1 MKTAAD
7 IRRLFLSYFTGRGH
21 TVVPSSSLIPF
32 QDPTL
37 LFTNAGMVQF
47 KNVFT
52 GRETASYTRAASSQ
66 KCMRAGGKHNDL
78 ENVGRTARH
87 HTFFEMLGNFSF
99 GDYFKR
105 DAIAMGWEFLT
116 STLRLDADRLWVSVF
131 RDDDEAFEIWHRQ
144 IGISTSRIVRLGA
157 EDNFWSM
164 GETGPCGP
172 CSEIIL
178 DQGTD
183 VGCGKPGC
191 AVGCSCDRFLELWN
205 LVFMQFNRDGRGEQT
220 PLPRPCIDT
229 GMGLERIAAVVQ
241 GVRSN
246 YQSDLFQPL
255 LRQVESLCGCRYGD
269 DDKADISM
277 RVIVDHLRA
286 ITFLITDGVIPSN
299 EGRGYVL
306 RRIIR
311 RAARHGKK
319 LNVNG
324 PFLSPSCAAVA
335 QVMGDAYAELLNAQ
349 GSVAKVVLAEEE
361 RFAETLDGGLH
372 ILQEEVKT
380 LRRQGLRQLSGEVSF
395 RLYDTYGFPLD
406 LTSDIVAEEGLTVD
420 EAGFH
425 TAMDEQRERARKSW
439 KGSRDE
445 AVDALLKGNLLRG
458 LQSVFTGY
466 ESTEAAATAT
476 LLLKDGTAVDSAGA
490 GDTIL
495 LLTDTTPFYG
505 ESGGQAGDTGVI
517 ERRDLTAVV
526 QDTIR
531 PLPEIILHR
540 VHISHGTLSR
550 GDALTLKVD
559 SGRRAATAANHTATH
574 LLQASLR
581 EVLGDH
587 VKQSGSLV
595 TPERFR
601 FDFTHYSALTGEELE
616 RVEALVNRRVRGNHP
631 VHTSQIPYQQALQ
644 AGAMA
649 LFGEKY
655 GDTVRMVTI
664 NSVSNELC
672 GGTHTKRSGDIGLVK
687 ILAESSV
694 AAGIRRIEAVTGEEA
709 ARFIKEEEQALLT
722 VRQLIKAQP
731 DEIVPKISK
740 LLDDYKKLQK
750 EVETIKKKISA
761 GTTDLIVT
769 RVREIKGVKVIAAPV
784 DAHDAETL
792 REQADRIRDQIKS
805 GIIIVGTTTEEKALL
820 VVVVTKDLIPLLHAG
835 KIIQQVVKVIGGSG
849 GGRPDMAQA
858 GGKEKDRLM
867 DALGSAY
874 DIIERMMP

>member
-7 IRRLFLSYFTGRGH
+7 IRKLFLDYFAGKGH

-52 GRETASYTRAASSQ
+52 GREKASYSRAASSQ

-78 ENVGRTARH
+78 ENVGHTARH

-105 DAIAMGWEFLT
+105 EAIAMGWEFLT
-116 STLRLDADRLWVSVF
+116 VTLRLDADRLWVSVF
-131 RDDDEAFEIWHRQ
+131 QDDDEAFEIWRRH
-144 IGISTSRIVRLGA
+144 IGLAASRIVRLGA

-172 CSEIIL
+172 CSEIII
-178 DQGTD
+178 DQGSD

-205 LVFMQFNRDGRGEQT
+205 LVFMQFNRDSRGEQT
-220 PLPRPCIDT
+220 PLPSPCIDT

-241 GVRSN
+241 GMRSN

-255 LRQVESLCGCRYGD
+255 LRQVESLCSCRYGD
-269 DDKADISM
+269 DDKSDISM

-319 LNVNG
+319 LNLSG
-324 PFLSPSCAAVA
+324 PFLAASCGAVA
-335 QVMGDAYAELLNAQ
+335 RAMGDAYPELIDAQ
-349 GSVAKVVLAEEE
+349 SAVARVVLAEEE
-361 RFAETLDGGLH
+361 RFAETLDGGLR
-372 ILQEEVKT
+372 ILQEEVKS
-380 LRRQGLRQLSGEVSF
+380 LKRQGLRQLSGDVGF

-425 TAMDEQRERARKSW
+425 RAMDEQRERARKSW

-445 AVDALLKGNLLRG
+445 AVDAVVKEGLLSG
-458 LQSVFTGY
+458 LQTAFTGY
-466 ESTEAAATAT
+466 ESTQATATAT
-476 LLLKDGTAVDSAGA
+476 LLLKDGAAVDSAGA

-505 ESGGQAGDTGVI
+505 ESGGQVGDTGVI
-517 ERRDLTAVV
+517 EGRDLAAVV

-531 PLPEIILHR
+531 PLPDIILHR
-540 VHISHGTLSR
+540 VHISRGTLSR
-550 GDALTLKVD
+550 DDTLTLAVD
-559 SGRRAATAANHTATH
+559 SGRRTATAANHTATH
-574 LLQASLR
+574 LLQAALR

-601 FDFTHYSALTGEELE
+601 FDFTHYSALTGEEIE
-616 RVEALVNRRVRGNHP
+616 RVETLVNRRVRENHP
-631 VHTSQIPYQQALQ
+631 VHTRQIPYQQALQ
-644 AGAMA
+644 AGALA

-664 NSVSNELC
+664 NSVSAELC

-687 ILAESSV
+687 LLAESSV

-709 ARFIKEEEQALLT
+709 VRLIKHEEQALLA
-722 VRQLIKAQP
+722 VSKMIKIRP

-740 LLDDYKKLQK
+740 LLEDYKNLQK
-750 EVETIKKKISA
+750 EIETMKKKMSA
-761 GTTDLIVT
+761 GTADSLATG
-769 RVREIKGVKVIAAPV
+769 VREIKGVKVIAAPV

-792 REQADRIRDQIKS
+792 REQADRIRDGIKS
-805 GIIIVGTTTEEKALL
+805 GVVIVGTTTEEKALL
-820 VVVVTKDLIPLLHAG
+820 VVAVTKDLTPPLHAG
-835 KIIQQVVKVIGGSG
+835 KIIQQVVKGIGGSG
-849 GGRPDMAQA
+849 GGRADMAQA

-867 DALGSAY
+867 DALAGAY
-874 DIIERMMP
+874 DIIDRMMP

>member
-1 MKTAAD
+1 MMTAAD
-7 IRRLFLSYFTGRGH
+7 IRRQFLDFFESKGH
-21 TVVPSSSLIPF
+21 TVVASSSLIPF

-52 GRETASYTRAASSQ
+52 GQGKAPYARAASSQ

-78 ENVGRTARH
+78 ENVGHTARH

-105 DAIAMGWEFLT
+105 EAIALGWEFLT
-116 STLRLDADRLWVSVF
+116 SALRLDTNKLWVSVF
-131 RDDDEAFEIWHRQ
+131 RDDDEAFEIWHKV
-144 IGISTSRIVRLGA
+144 IGLSTSRIVKLGT

-178 DQGTD
+178 DQGKD
-183 VGCGKPGC
+183 VGCGKPDC

-205 LVFMQFNRDGRGEQT
+205 LVFMQFNRDSRGEQT

-241 GVRSN
+241 GVSSN
-246 YQSDLFQPL
+246 YQTDLFQPL
-255 LRQVESLCGCRYGD
+255 IRQVEALCGCRYGD
-269 DDKADISM
+269 DMNADVSM

-286 ITFLITDGVIPSN
+286 ITFLITDGVLPSN
-299 EGRGYVL
+299 EGKGYVL

-319 LNVNG
+319 LNVSG
-324 PFLSPSCAAVA
+324 PFLSRSCGAVA
-335 QVMGDAYAELLNAQ
+335 RVMGEAYADLIDSQNY
-349 GSVAKVVLAEEE
+349 VAKVVLAEEE
-361 RFAETLDGGLH
+361 RFAETLDGGLR

-380 LRRQGLRQLSGEVSF
+380 LKRQGLKQLSGEVSF

-406 LTSDIVAEEGLTVD
+406 LTSDIVAEEGLAVD
-420 EAGFH
+420 DAGFH
-425 TAMDEQRERARKSW
+425 RAMDEQRERARKSW

-445 AVDALLKGNLLRG
+445 EVDALLKEGLLLG
-458 LQSVFTGY
+458 MQSAFTGY
-466 ESTEAAATAT
+466 ESTEATATAIM
-476 LLLKDGTAVDSAGA
+476 LLKDGTSVASAGA
-490 GDTIL
+490 GDTVL
-495 LLTDTTPFYG
+495 LLTDKTPFYG
-505 ESGGQAGDTGVI
+505 ESGGQVGDTGVI
-517 ERRDLTAVV
+517 EHRDLMAVV
-526 QDTIR
+526 QETIR

-540 VHISHGTLSR
+540 VMVKSGTLSG
-550 GDALTLKVD
+550 GDTLHLTVD
-559 SGRRAATAANHTATH
+559 AGRRAATAANHTATH
-574 LLQASLR
+574 ILQAALR

-601 FDFTHYSALTGEELE
+601 FDFTHYSALSSEELE
-616 RVEALVNRRVRGNHP
+616 RVEEMVNQRVRENHP
-631 VHTSQIPYQQALQ
+631 VHTSQLPYRQALQ
-644 AGAMA
+644 SGALA

-655 GDTVRMVTI
+655 GDTVRMVKI
-664 NSVSNELC
+664 NSVSSELC
-672 GGTHTKRSGDIGLVK
+672 GGTHTGRSGDIGMVK
-687 ILAESSV
+687 LLAESSV

-709 ARFIKEEEQALLT
+709 ARFIKKEEQALLT
-722 VRQLIKAQP
+722 VGKIIKAPP
-731 DEIVPKISK
+731 DEIVPKVSK
-740 LLDDYKKLQK
+740 LLDDYKKLQR
-750 EVETIKKKISA
+750 EVETLKKKMTA
-761 GTTDLIVT
+761 GKTDTLLT
-769 RVREIKGVKVIAAPV
+769 LVREIKGTKVIAVPV
-784 DAHDAETL
+784 DAHDAITL

-820 VVVVTKDLIPLLHAG
+820 VVVVTPDLTPSFHAG
-835 KIIQQVVKVIGGSG
+835 KIIREVVKGIGGSG
-849 GGRPDMAQA
+849 GGRADMAQA
-858 GGKEKDRLM
+858 GGKDKDRLTET
-867 DALGSAY
+867 LSSAY

>member
-7 IRRLFLSYFTGRGH
+7 IRKLFLDYFAGRGH

-52 GRETASYTRAASSQ
+52 GRETASYRRAASSQ

-78 ENVGRTARH
+78 ENVGHTARH

-116 STLRLDADRLWVSVF
+116 AVLQLDADRLWVSVF
-131 RDDDEAFEIWHRQ
+131 RDDDEAYDIWHTH
-144 IGISTSRIVRLGA
+144 IGLSTDRIVRLGE

-172 CSEIIL
+172 CSEIII
-178 DQGTD
+178 DQGSE

-191 AVGCSCDRFLELWN
+191 SVGCSCDRYLELWN
-205 LVFMQFNRDGRGEQT
+205 LVFMQFNRDSRGEQT

-229 GMGLERIAAVVQ
+229 GMGLERIAAIVQ

-255 LRQVESLCGCRYGD
+255 LRQVESLCGGRYGD
-269 DDKADISM
+269 DPGADISM

-319 LNVNG
+319 LNLSG
-324 PFLSPSCAAVA
+324 PFLSASCGAVA
-335 QVMGDAYAELLNAQ
+335 RTMGDAYPELIEAQ
-349 GSVAKVVLAEEE
+349 SAVAKVVLAEEE
-361 RFAETLDGGLH
+361 RFAETLDGGLR
-372 ILQEEVKT
+372 ILQEEVKA
-380 LRRQGLRQLSGEVSF
+380 LKRQGLGQLSGEVVF

-406 LTSDIVAEEGLTVD
+406 LTSDIIAEEGLTAD

-425 TAMDEQRERARKSW
+425 RAMEEQRERARKSW

-445 AVDALLKGNLLRG
+445 AVDAVLKDGLLDG
-458 LQSVFTGY
+458 LKTVFTGY

-476 LLLKDGTAVDSAGA
+476 LLLKEGAAIDAACA

-505 ESGGQAGDTGVI
+505 ESGGQAGDTGAI
-517 ERRDLTAVV
+517 EGRDLAAEV

-531 PLPEIILHR
+531 PLPDIILHR
-540 VHISHGTLSR
+540 VHISRGVLSR

-559 SGRRAATAANHTATH
+559 GGRRAATAANHTATH
-574 LLQASLR
+574 LLQAALR

-601 FDFTHYSALTGEELE
+601 FDFTHYSAMTGEELD
-616 RVEALVNRRVRGNHP
+616 RVETLVNRRVRENHP
-631 VHTSQIPYQQALQ
+631 VQTRQIPYQQALQ
-644 AGAMA
+644 AGALA

-664 NSVSNELC
+664 DSVSAELC
-672 GGTHTKRSGDIGLVK
+672 GGTHTTRSGDIGLFK
-687 ILAESSV
+687 LLAESSV
-694 AAGIRRIEAVTGEEA
+694 AAGVRRIEAVTGAEA
-709 ARFIKEEEQALLT
+709 VRRIKEEEQALLT
-722 VRQLIKAQP
+722 VSKLIKAQP

-740 LLDDYKKLQK
+740 MLDDFKKLQK
-750 EVETIKKKISA
+750 EIETIKKKMSA
-761 GTTDLIVT
+761 GTADSLAT
-769 RVREIKGVKVIAAPV
+769 RAREIKGVKVIAAPV
-784 DAHDAETL
+784 DAPDAEAL

-805 GIIIVGTTTEEKALL
+805 GVVIVGTSTEEKALL
-820 VVVVTKDLIPLLHAG
+820 VVAVTKDLIASLHAG
-835 KIIQQVVKVIGGSG
+835 KIIQQVVKGIGGSG
-849 GGRPDMAQA
+849 GGRADMAQA
-858 GGKEKDRLM
+858 GGKDKDRLM
-867 DALGSAY
+867 ETLDSAY
-874 DIIERMMP
+874 AIIERMMP